1 MYVKNSRKWQEDING
16 VEIAMGSC
24 IVWEVVKSLFI
35 IDYIIIIVIIKIN
48 SIIINQG
55 SILQSLG

>member
-35 IDYIIIIVIIKIN
+35 IDYIIIIGYN
-48 SIIINQG
+48 
-55 SILQSLG
+55 